1 MREDNKNEER
11 KEREE
16 GRKKIDYK
24 ILTNT
29 FLKLQILFV
38 FLSENEV
45 ILVAT
50 A

>member
-16 GRKKIDYK
+16 GRKKIDYE

>member
-16 GRKKIDYK
+16 GRKKIDYE

-38 FLSENEV
+38 FLSDNEV